1 MFFRSWINVRSKIR
15 KVPFL
20 LRKCTKA
27 KRFHSIRFCKEIICL
42 NEHCWIWM
50 SGVQMY
56 INISPSR
63 KQKLKEEWFYSI
75 SMKIH
80 TIIGIYEKTIHPT
93 RYINSQII
101 NRVIPLTR
109 KNILLLFFIKS
120 KKYFLPNPI
129 VWKQFM
135 EKIAKCKKVATMRMR
150 SAKTDWQRRF
160 LTFVSSIFVTFR
172 WDTCDL

>member
-1 MFFRSWINVRSKIR
+1 MNIAEYEWVVYRCTLTFPLLGNKNWRKNGFIQYLWKYIQLLAFMKNYSSYTIN
-15 KVPFL
+15 
-20 LRKCTKA
+20 T
-27 KRFHSIRFCKEIICL
+27 
-42 NEHCWIWM
+42 
-50 SGVQMY
+50 QD
-56 INISPSR
+56 
-63 KQKLKEEWFYSI
+63 
-75 SMKIH
+75 
-80 TIIGIYEKTIHPT
+80 
-93 RYINSQII
+93 INSQII

-109 KNILLLFFIKS
+109 KNYLLLFFIKS